1 MFCIS
6 FSQTVY
12 SKARDLKNVTGNTT
26 PKKRDE
32 LASSFSVF
40 MGGLLTPYL

>member
-12 SKARDLKNVTGNTT
+12 RKARDLKNVTGNTT
-26 PKKRDE
+26 PKNE
-32 LASSFSVF
+32 
-40 MGGLLTPYL
+40 MNWLLRFLCLWEDY